1 MGRLTRIVVTAL
13 AGGALTLTPVAA
25 HAAPATSD
33 APTSDVAAAVPE
45 ILGQVHDA
53 QIHDTR
59 GITVTSVTKVSGLQR
74 TWQINYSTPSIDPAQ
89 TFEGQRAIRVTLPAG
104 YASHPDKHYP
114 VLYLLPGGGSGR
126 VRDWTDESGKQG
138 RAEQITADADLITV
152 TLEGGKVSWYS
163 DWAEPVSR

>member
-89 TFEGQRAIRVTLPAG
+89 TFDGQMAIRVTLPAG

-114 VLYLLPGGGSGR
+114 VLFGQAG
-126 VRDWTDESGKQG
+126 QG
-138 RAEQITADADLITV
+138 RTDHRRCRPHHGDIGGWQGQLVLRLGGTSLAVTPTGCITIST
-152 TLEGGKVSWYS
+152 
-163 DWAEPVSR
+163 R

>member
-89 TFEGQRAIRVTLPAG
+89 TFDGQMAIRVTLPAG

-126 VRDWTDESGKQG
+126 VRDWTDRRCRPHHGDIGGWQG
-138 RAEQITADADLITV
+138 QLVLRLGGTSLAVTPTGCITIST
-152 TLEGGKVSWYS
+152 
-163 DWAEPVSR
+163 R